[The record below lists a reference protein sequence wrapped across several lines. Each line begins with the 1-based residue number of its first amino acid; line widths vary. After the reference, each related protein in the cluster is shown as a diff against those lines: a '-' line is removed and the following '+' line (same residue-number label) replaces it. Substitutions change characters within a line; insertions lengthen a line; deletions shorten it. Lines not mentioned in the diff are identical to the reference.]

1 MARKKQDEDMDAD
14 AAVEAEGKPVE
25 EIDYGSPEQL
35 SIYDAETARIVDE
48 KNELVAE
55 MEAAFDEAHA
65 TASSRKKRFE
75 ATVDELRA
83 MIRERKANRGKAPP
97 KVQATIPFEEAEPK
111 GKLAEV
117 LENLWKEYPITAE
130 RWTRWGLT
138 DKDIEKL
145 NAGETK
151 DQGTHPI
158 LVYGD
163 VQKFITPN
171 PANPSFARTLK
182 DFKGFGDKGMDR
194 WQEADTAFWKWWSNG
209 GNMEFA
215 AEKGFSNGDATAAGT
230 GSEGAGD
237 GNAGDNGEAATIPI
251 GEGEH
256 AAAESEASEPAGE
269 AAAAPDAEDEGA
281 VEAKPKRGRT
291 RKAA

>member
-1 MARKKQDEDMDAD
+1 MARKKDEDLEVNA
-14 AAVEAEGKPVE
+14 EAEAEAKPAE

-35 SIYDAETARIVDE
+35 SIYDSETARIVDE

-55 MEAAFDEAHA
+55 LEAAFDEAHA

-75 ATVDELRA
+75 TTVDELRA
-83 MIRERKANRGKAPP
+83 IIRERKANRGKAPP

-117 LENLWKEYPITAE
+117 LENLWKEYPIVAE
-130 RWTRWGLT
+130 RWERFGLT
-138 DKDIEKL
+138 AKDIEKL

-194 WQEADTAFWKWWSNG
+194 WQEADTAFWAWWSGG

-230 GSEGAGD
+230 GGEGAGD
-237 GNAGDNGEAATIPI
+237 GNAGDNGEAATLFID
-251 GEGEH
+251 EGGP
-256 AAAESEASEPAGE
+256 AAAESATEPAGE
-269 AAAAPDAEDEGA
+269 ADAEAA
-281 VEAKPKRGRT
+281 VESKPKRGR